1 MFVTMQITNRQHWKF
16 VVDIHAKTHG
26 HIKIDYAKTHGLATA
41 RVSVY
46 QKESKDEENN
56 KINYT
61 IKDKINIKF
70 NIPDKDV
77 IITPTYKKEISNIVN
92 SKTETGMCS
101 TILKIILLI
110 STSLYL
116 IIITRKDYIL
126 IKYDDCMMQ
135 ISL

>member
-26 HIKIDYAKTHGLATA
+26 HIKIDYAKTNGLATA
-41 RVSVY
+41 RVSEY

-56 KINYT
+56 KVNYT

-92 SKTETGMCS
+92 SKTGTGMCF